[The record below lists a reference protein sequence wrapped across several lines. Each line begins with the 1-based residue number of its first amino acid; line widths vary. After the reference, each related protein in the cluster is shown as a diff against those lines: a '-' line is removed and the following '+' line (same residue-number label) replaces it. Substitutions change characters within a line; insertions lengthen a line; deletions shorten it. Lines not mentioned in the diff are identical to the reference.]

1 MILLEISTGILISSM
16 SDHGRV
22 GHREV
27 GHGTLGHG
35 VVGHRA
41 VGQSDVGLMIT
52 YLLHN
57 LHVLR

>member
-1 MILLEISTGILISSM
+1 MIFFEISTGILISSM
-16 SDHGRV
+16 SDHRRV

-35 VVGHRA
+35 VVGHRT

-57 LHVLR
+57 LL